1 MSSLSSQL
9 ATHPP
14 GTIVSKTRSGLSLYY
29 WCILLQKKGQNDLP
43 STTVET
49 IIHLLEVSKIKLG
62 AIFLPSNF
70 IQLTIK
76 YHHIPSWSILN
87 HYEPLYTII
96 KHHLLFMKNI
106 FNHRPSWTIMD
117 HQRPSVTIRDHQ
129 WPSVTIRDHQRSS
142 ETIIVNQRPSQT
154 NIASLTITDSTT
166 YFIQSNLYWSFQYH
180 LNCLP
185 KHSLQN
191 HLHTILIVELHL
203 LRSHAFFGT
212 KLHSSWGMRVGNS
225 LLVTL
230 HIVSGLIS
238 QTFSGLSRTTVQW
251 YSLLLIWKR
260 CHTSNAVP
268 RLSAH
273 SWDAKIITP
282 ACMPRL
288 FLCLCLTGQP
298 HPATS

>member
-1 MSSLSSQL
+1 MNHYTPSLNIIYSL
-9 ATHPP
+9 W
-14 GTIVSKTRSGLSLYY
+14 KTFS
-29 WCILLQKKGQNDLP
+29 ITD
-43 STTVET
+43 
-49 IIHLLEVSKIKLG
+49 
-62 AIFLPSNF
+62 
-70 IQLTIK
+70 
-76 YHHIPSWSILN
+76 HHGPSW
-87 HYEPLYTII
+87 
-96 KHHLLFMKNI
+96 
-106 FNHRPSWTIMD
+106 
-117 HQRPSVTIRDHQ
+117 TIRDHQ
-129 WPSVTIRDHQRSS
+129 WPSETISDHQWPSETIRYHQRSS

-154 NIASLTITDSTT
+154 NIVSLTITDSTT

-238 QTFSGLSRTTVQW
+238 QSFSGLSRTNVQW

-260 CHTSNAVP
+260 CHTSNAV
-268 RLSAH
+268 SM
-273 SWDAKIITP
+273 S
-282 ACMPRL
+282 
-288 FLCLCLTGQP
+288 
-298 HPATS
+298 